1 MNAKPKQWI
10 NAKISGNTE
19 DVQAGAGETVQ
30 PDWLFDILSA
40 EQQKKQ
46 Q

>member
-1 MNAKPKQWI
+1 MKMYRVELT
-10 NAKISGNTE
+10 G
-19 DVQAGAGETVQ
+19 TVQ
-30 PDWLFDILSA
+30 PDWLFDKLSA